1 MKVLKKTNLKDFKES
16 WTFCGHCAGCYYRG
30 PIVPHNWLELPPP
43 EWNSP
48 LQRCPSFEYYKF
60 KAYTGFGIGNL
71 AAVIFDDEE
80 YPLTGDLMNIVYS
93 CTSCGMCSEV
103 CPVFQPLMAVWALR
117 EELVRRGAK
126 LPDPLDRIHAGIER
140 YNNIY
145 GAQRLPAIDLDI
157 PSAGETVYF
166 AGCDV
171 RYTKP
176 VIIKAVSKILSMAG
190 LDVAYM
196 GEEEKCCGFIAGHD
210 GNTALLERQA
220 AGNIEALNK
229 AGAKRVIVS
238 CADCYKT
245 LKVDYPLIYG
255 KLPFEVLHASEVFAE
270 LIDKKKIQFTRE
282 ITKTVTYHD
291 PCFLGRHCKIYDEP
305 RKVLESIPGI
315 TLIEMERNRRWS
327 YCCGSGAKITSN
339 CYPEFSATV
348 AKERVLEG
356 KKAADMIVTACTTCV
371 STMNKAV
378 KKQNIDVEVN
388 DISILVAEAMGIK
401 L

>member
-1 MKVLKKTNLKDFKES
+1 MKELKKTNLEDFKES
-16 WTFCGHCAGCYYRG
+16 WSLCAQCAACYYRG
-30 PIVPHNWLELPPP
+30 PIVPHNWRELPPP
-43 EWNSP
+43 EWSSP
-48 LQRCPSFEYYKF
+48 VHRCPSFEYYKF
-60 KAYTGFGIGNL
+60 RAYTAVGIGNL
-71 AAVIFDDEE
+71 AVMAFDDKKF
-80 YPLTGDLMNIVYS
+80 PLTDDLIKIVYS
-93 CTSCGMCSEV
+93 CTSCGICAEI
-103 CPVFQPLMAVWALR
+103 CQVFQPLMAVWALR

-145 GAQRLPAIDLDI
+145 GAKRLPAIDIDI
-157 PSAGETVYF
+157 PSTGETVYF

-176 VIIKAVSKILSMAG
+176 VVIKAVSKILNMAG
-190 LDVAYM
+190 MDIAYM

-210 GNTALLERQA
+210 GNTWLLEEQA
-220 AGNIEALNK
+220 ARNIEGLKK
-229 AGAKRVIVS
+229 AGAKRVIIS

-245 LKVDYPLIYG
+245 LKIDYPLIYG
-255 KLPFEVLHASEVFAE
+255 KLPFEVLHVSEVFAG

-282 ITKTVTYHD
+282 IGKTVTYHD

-315 TLIEMERNRRWS
+315 TLVEMERNRKWS

-339 CYPEFSATV
+339 CYPEFSAAV
-348 AKERVLEG
+348 AQERVLEG
-356 KKAADMIVTACTTCV
+356 KKAAHTIVTACTTCV
-371 STMNKAV
+371 STMKKAA
-378 KKQNIDVEVN
+378 KKQDIDVEVC
-388 DISILVAEAMGIK
+388 DISILVAEAMGIE